1 MGMTIGV
8 IGTGDIGTRVIQVAH
23 GFGMRVLSTTAH
35 PDPERARR
43 LGLEFVDLRTLLTES
58 DLVTLHVPLT
68 PSTER
73 MIGAREL
80 AMMKPGAI
88 LINTARGRVVDEA
101 ALVEA
106 LGSGHLAGAGLDVF
120 EQEPLPADSPL
131 RALDNVLLTPHIAFL
146 TEESMEECSFITVL
160 NIEQFAAGRPENVVN
175 PAVLGETK
183 QT

>member
-1 MGMTIGV
+1 MLT
-8 IGTGDIGTRVIQVAH
+8 GTRVIQVAH

-43 LGLEFVDLRTLLTES
+43 LGLEFVDLPTLLAES

-73 MIGAREL
+73 MIGAREM

-88 LINTARGRVVDEA
+88 LVNTARGRVVDEA

-106 LGSGHLAGAGLDVF
+106 LRSGRIAGAGLDVF
-120 EQEPLPADSPL
+120 EHEPLPADSPL
-131 RALDNVLLTPHIAFL
+131 RSLDNVLLTPHIAFL
-146 TEESMEECSFITVL
+146 TEESMDECTYVTVR
-160 NIEQFAAGRPENVVN
+160 NIEQFAAGQPENVVN
-175 PAVLGETK
+175 PAVLEH
-183 QT
+183 QD